1 MQDRPGIM
9 AAPAALF
16 LLLLCGPL
24 PLTTPSASGGGG
36 LPEGVVR
43 GSDYPRVPPGHPR
56 VYMRPGDLPR
66 LRAKAADRG
75 ARQLWQRVTNRADE
89 DPVVQAFM
97 HHIEQNS
104 SYCDSAVAA
113 QRARVAS
120 TLAKRPPN
128 GGRLPDH
135 DLSTVGRTFFSM
147 LHTTSVVLDWCYDTL
162 KPDAR
167 ASLISGIKALAN
179 MDAPGYPID
188 FGNATSPPH
197 WDTVVGHPCEGWV
210 MTGQLPGGIAMYDD
224 DPSMYEGA
232 ARYFFEGLLPV
243 RQLAYKALKH
253 YEGTHYTYARYE
265 HEIASA
271 MIWSA
276 IGQPDVFPP
285 TQPAVM
291 SDYIYSLIPNGVSAL
306 LLLFREPSQSFPTER
321 LRRRWWR
328 TGTAR

>member
-1 MQDRPGIM
+1 MKQHR
-9 AAPAALF
+9 F
-16 LLLLCGPL
+16 
-24 PLTTPSASGGGG
+24 GGGYKTTKNPATDEVEIVPG
-36 LPEGVVR
+36 GVLI
-43 GSDYPRVPPGHPR
+43 S
-56 VYMRPGDLPR
+56 L
-66 LRAKAADRG
+66 
-75 ARQLWQRVTNRADE
+75 
-89 DPVVQAFM
+89 
-97 HHIEQNS
+97 
-104 SYCDSAVAA
+104 
-113 QRARVAS
+113 
-120 TLAKRPPN
+120 
-128 GGRLPDH
+128 
-135 DLSTVGRTFFSM
+135 DLSSNKR
-147 LHTTSVVLDWCYDTL
+147 
-162 KPDAR
+162 
-167 ASLISGIKALAN
+167 SLVEPPAPKALAD

-197 WDTVVGHPCEGWV
+197 WDTIVGHPCEGWV

-291 SDYIYSLIPNGVSAL
+291 SDYLYSLIPNGVSAL
-306 LLLFREPSQSFPTER
+306 LLPFREPSQSFQQR